1 MKSRFLQNQGTVDR
15 GYTSQLV
22 IPRATGSDSG
32 VYTVEATNDR
42 GQTARGSINLYV
54 SCTYS

>member
-1 MKSRFLQNQGTVDR
+1 LQNQGTVDR